1 MNSTAPQA
9 RRDALLKFG
18 QAKKDEGL
26 PEVAIRQLLEEY
38 HIDTFDMSYVTMND
52 NLERIYRRLFK

>member
-1 MNSTAPQA
+1 VNSTAPQA

-18 QAKKDEGL
+18 QSKKDEGL

-38 HIDTFDMSYVTMND
+38 HIDTYDMSYVTMND
-52 NLERIYRRLFK
+52 DLERVYRRLFK